1 MHINM
6 ELRKIHKHKQSNACI
21 GFQDCMALN
30 NIYSHPKFSNKQIK
44 NFSMI
49 HYIYNDE
56 AYIILVI

>member
-30 NIYSHPKFSNKQIK
+30 NIYSHPKFSNKQLK
-44 NFSMI
+44 NLSMI

-56 AYIILVI
+56 A